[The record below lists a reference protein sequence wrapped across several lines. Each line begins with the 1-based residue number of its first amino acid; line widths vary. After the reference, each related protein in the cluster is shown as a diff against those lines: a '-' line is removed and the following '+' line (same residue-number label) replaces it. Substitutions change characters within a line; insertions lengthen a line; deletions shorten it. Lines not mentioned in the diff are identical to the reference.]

1 MSRRLVV
8 TVPDQGGNPYDLF
21 DAVAAAHGGRWVKV
35 RSYTTPEGA
44 RVHDITLR
52 LVGGVA

>member
-1 MSRRLVV
+1 MSRLVV

-21 DAVAAAHGGRWVKV
+21 DAVARAHGGSWVKV
-35 RSYTTPEGA
+35 RSYTAPDGR

-52 LVGGVA
+52 VGGAA